1 MSELKQTPI
10 VNDVVQHGLPDEID
24 PETGALKSEHKPDD
38 SGVVPPVEFKLEN
51 YDDLI
56 NNLIGQYNKAH
67 TSVEKLEEE
76 FRDTKLNPYG
86 VTEIDFS
93 KRTEQQN
100 LMLKLEGGID
110 ALNLAKET
118 FKIDD
123 TIELRDPNKKYT

>member
-10 VNDVVQHGLPDEID
+10 VNDVVQHGVPDEID
-24 PETGALKSEHKPDD
+24 PETGVLKSEHQPDD
-38 SGVVPPVEFKLEN
+38 SKVVTPLEFKMEC

-56 NNLIGQYNKAH
+56 NNLIGQYNRAH
-67 TSVEKLEEE
+67 ASVQKLEDE

-86 VTEIDFS
+86 VTEIDFT

-118 FKIDD
+118 FKIDN

>member
-1 MSELKQTPI
+1 MSELKQTPL
-10 VNDVVQHGLPDEID
+10 VNDVVQNGLPDEID
-24 PETGALKSEHKPDD
+24 PETGVLKSEHKPDD
-38 SGVVPPVEFKLEN
+38 SKTLQPVEFKLEC

-56 NNLIGQYNKAH
+56 GNLIGQYNKANA
-67 TSVEKLEEE
+67 SVQKLEEE

-93 KRTEQQN
+93 KRTEQQQ

-118 FKIDD
+118 FKIDNS
-123 TIELRDPNKKYT
+123 IELRDPLKKYT

>member
-1 MSELKQTPI
+1 MSELKETPI
-10 VNDVVQHGLPDEID
+10 VNDVVQGTDTSQVD
-24 PETGALKSEHKPDD
+24 PETGVLKSEHEPDD
-38 SGVVPPVEFKLEN
+38 SAVLQPVEFKMEC

-67 TSVEKLEEE
+67 ASVQKLEDE

-93 KRTEQQN
+93 KRTEQQQ

-118 FKIDD
+118 FKIDNS
-123 TIELRDPNKKYT
+123 IELRDPSKKYT